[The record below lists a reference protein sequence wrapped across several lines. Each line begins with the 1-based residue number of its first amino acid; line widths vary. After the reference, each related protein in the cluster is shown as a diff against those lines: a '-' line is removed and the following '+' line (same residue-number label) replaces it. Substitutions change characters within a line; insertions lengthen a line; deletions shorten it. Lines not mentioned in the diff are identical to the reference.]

1 MLSEAGNI
9 FTSLCFYGMI
19 KSIFTYMTDMG
30 EEQLS
35 GIFLVFWESS
45 LHISC

>member
-35 GIFLVFWESS
+35 GIFLVF
-45 LHISC
+45 